1 MTFPAVL
8 NKKMLGLILKQ
19 KTVRVTILLIFI
31 LVISCIALFTTSYSF
46 ENKIA
51 ENNKQ
56 IQEIQT
62 QLKALQMAASEPE
75 AEVGNEIIMDQA
87 LAPYDQIVPF
97 ISFLESLFAVI
108 DKESKITIKN
118 DENQIMINRYAD
130 YEVKLSPGDKMDLF
144 LKALDGLYKSKYLTK
159 ITNFEINYS
168 PTEDEKSSK
177 IEDINL
183 VVRLYFE

>member
-1 MTFPAVL
+1 M
-8 NKKMLGLILKQ
+8 ILQQ
-19 KTVRVTILLIFI
+19 KTLRVTILLIVI
-31 LVISCIALFTTSYSF
+31 LIVSCVALFATGYSF
-46 ENKIA
+46 ENKIT

-56 IQEIQT
+56 IQDIQT
-62 QLKALQMAASEPE
+62 QLKALQMAASEPVAETE
-75 AEVGNEIIMDQA
+75 AEVTNEKIMGRA

-97 ISFLESLFAVI
+97 ISFLESLFGII
-108 DKESKITIKN
+108 DKESKITIRD

-130 YEVKLSPGDKMDLF
+130 YEVKLKPGEKMDLF

-168 PTEDEKSSK
+168 PAEDGKDSK
-177 IEDINL
+177 VESINL